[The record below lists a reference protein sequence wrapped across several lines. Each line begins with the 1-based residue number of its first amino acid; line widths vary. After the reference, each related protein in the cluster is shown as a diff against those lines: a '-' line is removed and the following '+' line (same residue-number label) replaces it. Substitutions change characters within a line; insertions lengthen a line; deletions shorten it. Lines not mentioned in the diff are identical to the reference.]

1 MIAMAEEGGFLN
13 APDVYMDKIAVGGNL
28 PDNIVDLDETVENN
42 LRNLAKAKG
51 ADRPTWWSASSTG
64 RATPS

>member
-1 MIAMAEEGGFLN
+1 MAEEGGFLN

-51 ADRPTWWSASSTG
+51 ADLSELLVCILDR